1 MAFKKQATPQQAPM
15 DILAQKKNRLN
26 QFNAQFDRAVSL
38 VTNTIDELGK
48 ISQNISE
55 TMGEIDEYE
64 RELATTKSGFAEA
77 KAKNDK
83 VISNFKSLLAV
94 E

>member
-1 MAFKKQATPQQAPM
+1 MAFKKQAVQQAP
-15 DILAQKKNRLN
+15 DILAQKKNRLD
-26 QFNAQFDRAVSL
+26 QYNAQFDRAVSL
-38 VTNTIDELGK
+38 VTSTIDELGR

-55 TMGEIDEYE
+55 TMGEIDAYE
-64 RELATTKSGFAEA
+64 KELAATKSGLAEA

-94 E
+94 D

>member
-1 MAFKKQATPQQAPM
+1 M

-64 RELATTKSGFAEA
+64 RELATTKSGLAEA

>member
-38 VTNTIDELGK
+38 VTNTIDEPGK

-64 RELATTKSGFAEA
+64 RELAATKSGLAEA

>member
-26 QFNAQFDRAVSL
+26 QFNAQFARAVSL

-64 RELATTKSGFAEA
+64 RELAATKSGLAEA

>member
-1 MAFKKQATPQQAPM
+1 MAFKKQATPQQAPY
-15 DILAQKKNRLN
+15 ILAQKKNRLD
-26 QFNAQFDRAVSL
+26 QYNAQFDRAVSL

-64 RELATTKSGFAEA
+64 RELAATKSGLAEA

>member
-15 DILAQKKNRLN
+15 DILAQQKNRLN

-64 RELATTKSGFAEA
+64 RELATTKSGLAEA

>member
-1 MAFKKQATPQQAPM
+1 MAFRTKASPAASV
-15 DILAQKKNRLN
+15 DVLAQKKNRLD
-26 QFNAQFDRAVSL
+26 QYNAQFDRAVSL

-64 RELATTKSGFAEA
+64 RELATTKSGLAEA